1 MPDVRQAIVDA
12 SEIGAAIGLV
22 FFLTSQLCGRWPACV
37 GAVLLTG
44 SASAFAV
51 YTAKAV
57 LPPGSAPGR
66 TPAGVLL
73 AVVTGIAIATLAA
86 RLLTRPGGPLRPS
99 TASLHPR
106 ESLGLPPGVHRHV
119 RGLRRGAGRRF
130 RGGRHQGLQH
140 GLHVGIVVAAYNT
153 AWPNHVLCITW
164 FAVRRLLPW
173 RFMRFLALLHA
184 GEILRQEGAPSTAS
198 ARWSPRT
205 TWPPPAPRPVAG
217 PYRGAGTIF
226 QSVAPGPARPHAG
239 EPPGEQPGS
248 SPWCEPG
255 KPANRLPGRTPPST
269 ASPPGPPLPNGRTGL
284 PPAGSPAPGARRLNR
299 QGARGRESVSRARP
313 PAP

>member
-1 MPDVRQAIVDA
+1 MRQAIVDA
-12 SEIGAAIGLV
+12 SGIGAAIGLV
-22 FFLTSQLCGRWPACV
+22 FFLTSQLCGRCPACV

-73 AVVTGIAIATLAA
+73 AVVTGH
-86 RLLTRPGGPLRPS
+86 R
-99 TASLHPR
+99 HPR
-106 ESLGLPPGVHRHV
+106 GASADQAGRPAAALDSEPASPREPGSAAAPGVHGHV

-130 RGGRHQGLQH
+130 RGGRHQGLRH

-164 FAVRRLLPW
+164 SAVRRLLPW

-184 GEILRQEGAPSTAS
+184 GEILRQEGPLYSFRAVELQNYLAATHAP
-198 ARWSPRT
+198 
-205 TWPPPAPRPVAG
+205 
-217 PYRGAGTIF
+217 
-226 QSVAPGPARPHAG
+226 
-239 EPPGEQPGS
+239 
-248 SPWCEPG
+248 
-255 KPANRLPGRTPPST
+255 
-269 ASPPGPPLPNGRTGL
+269 
-284 PPAGSPAPGARRLNR
+284 
-299 QGARGRESVSRARP
+299 ARGRPIPRRQDDLPERRPGTGAPTCGRTSR
-313 PAP
+313 

>member
-106 ESLGLPPGVHRHV
+106 ESLGLPLRPVFTATCAASAA
-119 RGLRRGAGRRF
+119 GLGGAFVGAAT
-130 RGGRHQGLQH
+130 QGLQH
-140 GLHVGIVVAAYNT
+140 GLHVGIVVAA
-153 AWPNHVLCITW
+153 
-164 FAVRRLLPW
+164 
-173 RFMRFLALLHA
+173 
-184 GEILRQEGAPSTAS
+184 
-198 ARWSPRT
+198 
-205 TWPPPAPRPVAG
+205 
-217 PYRGAGTIF
+217 
-226 QSVAPGPARPHAG
+226 
-239 EPPGEQPGS
+239 
-248 SPWCEPG
+248 
-255 KPANRLPGRTPPST
+255 
-269 ASPPGPPLPNGRTGL
+269 
-284 PPAGSPAPGARRLNR
+284 
-299 QGARGRESVSRARP
+299 
-313 PAP
+313 